1 MYIGRTAMV
10 ASILVGSVFSSY
22 GAATSLN
29 EGSSGELSWGTGASA
44 TTNAVAVGTSA
55 NASGRFGI
63 ALGKGST
70 ASGMKGI
77 ALGISS
83 KALGASAVAIGA
95 ESKAEEK
102 YAVALGYSS
111 AASGEKSYAAG
122 YGAIASATNS
132 TAIGL
137 SSVASAEDSV
147 VIGKLGKVKKDA
159 NQGVAVGSEAVVE
172 VNATQGI
179 AVGSK
184 AMVAEKTQQGV
195 AVGSEAKVNAD
206 HGIAIGKE
214 AKAGGVTTDPNLNG
228 PAYYADAIAIGY
240 KTEANHAGAIALGK
254 QAKATKQYGMALGA
268 ESEATGYFS
277 TAMGNVSR
285 ATGQGSVGIG
295 NLAKAEA
302 DYAVAIGNKAEATK
316 ENALAIGRY
325 ARVHGINS
333 VGLGRNSEVKDGA
346 TNSVALGYGSVAEES
361 NVVSVAYKETNT
373 ATELSHRKIVGVD
386 DGVNDFDAVN
396 VRQLKAI
403 QGQQGQ
409 NMSTILAEVQG
420 ARSETR
426 GVAASSAALAAL
438 NPLSYD
444 ANHPTQFMV
453 GFGTY
458 KGRQAMALGL
468 SHFVNDRFMVKVG
481 GTLGSGNETGHM
493 MNVGLTWK
501 FGTSQGAPAI
511 SDRALIEQL
520 LEDNRQ
526 LKARLEALEAR
537 LL

>member
-29 EGSSGELSWGTGASA
+29 EGTSGELSWGTGASA
-44 TTNAVAVGTSA
+44 TTNAVAVGNSA
-55 NASGRFGI
+55 TASGRFGV

-70 ASGMKGI
+70 ASGAKGI
-77 ALGISS
+77 ATGISS
-83 KALGASAVAIGA
+83 QATKTGAVAIGA

-102 YAVALGYSS
+102 YAVALGYSA

-122 YGAIASATNS
+122 YGAVASATNS
-132 TAIGL
+132 MAIGP
-137 SSVASAEDSV
+137 SSIASAEDSV
-147 VIGKLGKVKKDA
+147 VIGNLGKVNK
-159 NQGVAVGSEAVVE
+159 
-172 VNATQGI
+172 NATQGI

-184 AMVAEKTQQGV
+184 ATVAEKTQQGV

-214 AKAGGVTTDPNLNG
+214 AKAGGVTTDPNSNG

-240 KTEANHAGAIALGK
+240 QAEANRDSAIAFGK
-254 QAKATKQYGMALGA
+254 QAKATHIKSMALGV
-268 ESEATGYFS
+268 ESKGTGEFSTAVGNQSMATGY
-277 TAMGNVSR
+277 
-285 ATGQGSVGIG
+285 GSVGLG
-295 NLAKAEA
+295 NQSKAQA

-316 ENALAIGRY
+316 EQAIAMGRY
-325 ARVHGINS
+325 ARVYGKDS
-333 VGLGRNSEVKDGA
+333 VGLGAYSKIEEKA
-346 TNSVALGYGSVAEES
+346 TNSVALGYRSVAEES
-361 NVVSVAYKETNT
+361 NVVSVAYKETDT

-409 NMSTILAEVQG
+409 DMSTILAEVQG
-420 ARSETR
+420 ARSEIR

>member
-22 GAATSLN
+22 GAATTLN
-29 EGSSGELSWGTGASA
+29 EGTSGELSWGTSASA

-55 NASGRFGI
+55 NASGKFGI

-70 ASGMKGI
+70 ASGAKGI
-77 ALGISS
+77 ATGISS
-83 KALGASAVAIGA
+83 QATKTGAVAIGA

-102 YAVALGYSS
+102 YAVALGYSA

-122 YGAIASATNS
+122 YGAVASATNS
-132 TAIGL
+132 MAIGP
-137 SSVASAEDSV
+137 SSIASAEDSV
-147 VIGKLGKVKKDA
+147 VIGNLGKVNK
-159 NQGVAVGSEAVVE
+159 
-172 VNATQGI
+172 NATQGI

-184 AMVAEKTQQGV
+184 ATVAEKTQQGV

-240 KTEANHAGAIALGK
+240 KTEANQAGAIALGK

-277 TAMGNVSR
+277 TAMGNVSK

-302 DYAVAIGNKAEATK
+302 DYSVAIGNKAEATQ

-346 TNSVALGYGSVAEES
+346 TNSVALGYRSVAEES
-361 NVVSVAYKETNT
+361 NVVSVAYKETDT

-409 NMSTILAEVQG
+409 DMSTVLAEVQG
-420 ARSETR
+420 ARSELR
-426 GVAASSAALAAL
+426 GVAASSSALAAL
-438 NPLSYD
+438 SPLTYD
-444 ANHPTQFMV
+444 ANHPTQFMI

-481 GTLGSGNETGHM
+481 GTLGGGNETGHM

>member
-1 MYIGRTAMV
+1 MYIGRTTMV

-29 EGSSGELSWGTGASA
+29 EGTSGELSWGTGASA

-77 ALGISS
+77 SLGISS
-83 KALGASAVAIGA
+83 KALGASAVAIGP
-95 ESKAEEK
+95 ESKAEK
-102 YAVALGYSS
+102 NYAVALGYNSD
-111 AASGEKSYAAG
+111 AGGEKSYAVG
-122 YGAIASATNS
+122 HSSIASGVNS
-132 TAIGL
+132 MAIGP
-137 SSVASAEDSV
+137 SSNATAEDSV
-147 VIGKLGKVKKDA
+147 VIGKLGKVKQDA

-172 VNATQGI
+172 AKATQGI
-179 AVGSK
+179 AVGAK
-184 AMVAEKTQQGV
+184 ATVAEKTQQGV
-195 AVGSEAKVNAD
+195 AVGSAAKVNAD

-214 AKAGGVTTDPNLNG
+214 AKAGGVTTDPNLNS

-240 KTEANHAGAIALGK
+240 QAEANRDSAIAFGK
-254 QAKATKQYGMALGA
+254 QAKSTNIKSMALGV
-268 ESEATGYFS
+268 ESKATGDFSTAVGNQSMATGY
-277 TAMGNVSR
+277 
-285 ATGQGSVGIG
+285 GSVGLG
-295 NLAKAEA
+295 NQSKAQA
-302 DYAVAIGNKAEATK
+302 DFAVAIGNKAEATQ

-325 ARVHGINS
+325 ARVHGMNS
-333 VGLGRNSEVKDGA
+333 VGIGRNSEVKDGA

-361 NVVSVAYKETNT
+361 NVVSVAYKETDT
-373 ATELSHRKIVGVD
+373 AKELSHRKIVGVD

-409 NMSTILAEVQG
+409 DMSTVLAEVQG
-420 ARSETR
+420 ARSEVR

-438 NPLSYD
+438 SPLTYD
-444 ANHPTQFMV
+444 ANNPTQFML

-481 GTLGSGNETGHM
+481 GTLGGGNETGYM
-493 MNVGLTWK
+493 INVGLTWK

-511 SDRALIEQL
+511 SDRAMIEQL

>member
-22 GAATSLN
+22 GAATSIN
-29 EGSSGELSWGTGASA
+29 EGSNGELSWGTGASA

-77 ALGISS
+77 AQGTSS
-83 KALGASAVAIGA
+83 KAMEVGAVAIGA
-95 ESKAEEK
+95 DSKAEKK

-132 TAIGL
+132 TAIGT

-147 VIGKLGKVKKDA
+147 VIGNLGKVNKNA
-159 NQGVAVGSEAVVE
+159 N
-172 VNATQGI
+172 QGI

-184 AMVAEKTQQGV
+184 AVVETRTQQGV

-214 AKAGGVTTDPNLNG
+214 AKAGGVTTDPNSNG

-240 KTEANHAGAIALGK
+240 QAEANRDSAIAFGK
-254 QAKATKQYGMALGA
+254 QAKATHIKSMALGV
-268 ESEATGYFS
+268 ESKGTGEFS
-277 TAMGNVSR
+277 TAVGNQSM
-285 ATGQGSVGIG
+285 ATSYGSVGLG
-295 NLAKAEA
+295 NQSKAQA
-302 DYAVAIGNKAEATK
+302 DYAVAIGNKAEATQ

-333 VGLGRNSEVKDGA
+333 VGLGRNSQVKDGA
-346 TNSVALGYGSVAEES
+346 ANSVALGYGSVAEES

-409 NMSTILAEVQG
+409 NISTVLAEVQG
-420 ARSETR
+420 ARSEIR

-444 ANHPTQFMV
+444 ANNPTQFMV

-501 FGTSQGAPAI
+501 FGTSQDAPAI

>member
-10 ASILVGSVFSSY
+10 ASILVGSMFSSY
-22 GAATSLN
+22 GAATTLN
-29 EGSSGELSWGTGASA
+29 EGTSGELSWGTSASA

-55 NASGRFGI
+55 NASGKFGI

-70 ASGMKGI
+70 ASGAKGI
-77 ALGISS
+77 ATGISS
-83 KALGASAVAIGA
+83 QATKTGAVAIGA

-102 YAVALGYSS
+102 YAVALGYSA
-111 AASGEKSYAAG
+111 AASGEKSHAAG

-132 TAIGL
+132 TAIGP

-147 VIGKLGKVKKDA
+147 VIGNLGNVKKDA
-159 NQGVAVGSEAVVE
+159 N
-172 VNATQGI
+172 QGI

-184 AMVAEKTQQGV
+184 ATVAEKTQQGV

-240 KTEANHAGAIALGK
+240 KTEANQAGAIALGK

-277 TAMGNVSR
+277 TAMGNVSK
-285 ATGQGSVGIG
+285 ATGQGSVGLG
-295 NLAKAEA
+295 NQSKAEA
-302 DYAVAIGNKAEATK
+302 DYAVAIGNKAEATQ
-316 ENALAIGRY
+316 ESALAIGRY

-420 ARSETR
+420 ARSEIR

>member
-1 MYIGRTAMV
+1 MYIGRTTMV

-29 EGSSGELSWGTGASA
+29 EGTSGELSWGTGASA

-77 ALGISS
+77 SLGISS
-83 KALGASAVAIGA
+83 KALGASAVAIGP
-95 ESKAEEK
+95 ESKAEK
-102 YAVALGYSS
+102 NYAVALGYNSD
-111 AASGEKSYAAG
+111 AGGEKSYAVG
-122 YGAIASATNS
+122 HSSIASGANS
-132 TAIGL
+132 MAIGP
-137 SSVASAEDSV
+137 SSIASAEDSV

-172 VNATQGI
+172 AKATQGI
-179 AVGSK
+179 AVGS
-184 AMVAEKTQQGV
+184 A
-195 AVGSEAKVNAD
+195 AKVNAD

-214 AKAGGVTTDPNLNG
+214 AKAGGVTTDPNLNS

-240 KTEANHAGAIALGK
+240 QAEANRDSAIAFGK
-254 QAKATKQYGMALGA
+254 QAKSTNIKSMALGV
-268 ESEATGYFS
+268 ESKATGDFSTAVGNQSMATGY
-277 TAMGNVSR
+277 
-285 ATGQGSVGIG
+285 GSVGLG
-295 NLAKAEA
+295 NQSKAQA
-302 DYAVAIGNKAEATK
+302 DFAVAIGNKAEATQ

-325 ARVHGINS
+325 ARVHGMNS
-333 VGLGRNSEVKDGA
+333 VGIGRNSEVKDGA

-361 NVVSVAYKETNT
+361 NVVSVAYKETDT
-373 ATELSHRKIVGVD
+373 AKELSHRKIVGVD

-409 NMSTILAEVQG
+409 DMSTVLAEVQG
-420 ARSETR
+420 ARSEVR

-438 NPLSYD
+438 SPLTYD
-444 ANHPTQFMV
+444 ANNPTQFML

-481 GTLGSGNETGHM
+481 GTLGGGNETGYM
-493 MNVGLTWK
+493 INVGLTWK

-511 SDRALIEQL
+511 SDRAMIEQL

>member
-1 MYIGRTAMV
+1 MYIGRAAMV

-29 EGSSGELSWGTGASA
+29 EGTSGELSWGTGASA
-44 TTNAVAVGTSA
+44 TTNALAVGTSA
-55 NASGRFGI
+55 NASGKFGI

-77 ALGISS
+77 AQGTSS
-83 KALGASAVAIGA
+83 KATGPSAVAIGT
-95 ESKAEEK
+95 ESKAENK

-122 YGAIASATNS
+122 YGAVASATNS
-132 TAIGL
+132 TAIGT
-137 SSVASAEDSV
+137 SSTASAEDSV
-147 VIGKLGKVKKDA
+147 VIGNLGNVKKDA
-159 NQGVAVGSEAVVE
+159 NQGIALGSKAVVE
-172 VNATQGI
+172 VRT
-179 AVGSK
+179 K
-184 AMVAEKTQQGV
+184 QGV

-214 AKAGGVTTDPNLNG
+214 AKAGGVTTDPNRDG

-240 KTEANHAGAIALGK
+240 KTEANHAGAISLGK

-268 ESEATGYFS
+268 ESEATGDFS
-277 TAMGNVSR
+277 TAIGNVSK
-285 ATGQGSVGIG
+285 ATGQGSVGLG
-295 NLAKAEA
+295 NQSKAEA
-302 DYAVAIGNKAEATK
+302 DFAVAIGNKAEATQ

-346 TNSVALGYGSVAEES
+346 TNSVALGYGSVAEEN

-373 ATELSHRKIVGVD
+373 ATELSHRRIVGVD

-396 VRQLKAI
+396 VRQLKAL
-403 QGQQGQ
+403 QGQ
-409 NMSTILAEVQG
+409 SATTLLSEVAG
-420 ARSETR
+420 ARSEVR

-438 NPLSYD
+438 SPLAYD
-444 ANHPTQFMV
+444 ANNPTQFMV

-458 KGRQAMALGL
+458 KGRQAMAVGL

-481 GTLGSGNETGHM
+481 GTLGSGNETGRM

-526 LKARLEALEAR
+526 LKARLEAVEAR